1 MRLIFYQN
9 QLVKYAFLIEIPK
22 KAGNKMLS
30 QSFWKTKL
38 LFYENKLVKHAMVLL
53 LW

>member
-30 QSFWKTKL
+30 QSFLKDEAFILWKQIS
-38 LFYENKLVKHAMVLL
+38 
-53 LW
+53 